1 MCYFISMSNINW
13 SQILTN
19 FASGMNN
26 NVSNFVNKNANL
38 LGAGPQMYNPPQ
50 QQAPQPQ
57 ILPQTTQQ
65 LAQTTAELALLNQQ
79 QTANMLK
86 DLLQMPKNFE
96 QLLTQLSTMP
106 KAEGQQTALM
116 LLASSLNTSQLASM
130 LQTNSKEAM
139 TNLYKMLA
147 QFNQLGLSIKDEQT
161 SELSKLISLV
171 SASATSDVQSLRT
184 TMLMYLPW
192 LPLTDPNAFKLEI
205 SSAGADGGVGADDFI
220 TLLISTENYG
230 NIQATIYKTEQDG
243 IKIELTTSQT
253 FPQKDF
259 VELMKEE
266 SKKHNININ
275 LLLAIKETF
284 NKKQEEKSETQV
296 FMNTSPGIN
305 PFLLLISNTVIKH
318 VHTIDYKENL
328 REQRKEKVQNGES

>member
-1 MCYFISMSNINW
+1 MSNINW
-13 SQILTN
+13 SQILTS
-19 FASGMNN
+19 FTSGMNN

-106 KAEGQQTALM
+106 KAETQQTALM

-171 SASATSDVQSLRT
+171 STSAASDVQTLRT

-205 SSAGADGGVGADDFI
+205 ASAGSDGGVGADDFI

-230 NIQATIYKTEQDG
+230 NIQAIIYKTEQDG
-243 IKIELTTSQT
+243 IKIQLTTSQT

-275 LLLAIKETF
+275 LLLDINEAF
-284 NKKQEEKSETQV
+284 NKKKEEKSETQV

-318 VHTIDYKENL
+318 IHTIDYKENL

>member
-1 MCYFISMSNINW
+1 MSNINW
-13 SQILTN
+13 NQFTN
-19 FASGMNN
+19 NFL
-26 NVSNFVNKNANL
+26 SNFNRGIQNSNVQNI
-38 LGAGPQMYNPPQ
+38 Q
-50 QQAPQPQ
+50 QPLTGQPQ
-57 ILPQTTQQ
+57 SNAPYIAQPFLPQTTQQ
-65 LAQTTAELALLNQQ
+65 LTQTVTELALLNQQ

-86 DLLQMPKNFE
+86 DLLQMPKNFD
-96 QLLTQLSTMP
+96 QLLTQLANMP
-106 KAEGQQTALM
+106 KAEAQKTALM
-116 LLASSLNTSQLASM
+116 LLASSLNTSQLSSM
-130 LQTNSKEAM
+130 LQTNSKQAM
-139 TNLYKMLA
+139 TNLYQMLA
-147 QFNQLGLSIKDEQT
+147 NFNQIGMNMNDEQT
-161 SELSKLISLV
+161 SQLSKLISFV
-171 SASATSDVQSLRT
+171 SASASSDVQTIRT

-205 SSAGADGGVGADDFI
+205 ASAGADGSVGADDFI

-230 NIQATIYKTEQDG
+230 NIQIIVYKTEQDG
-243 IKIELTTSQT
+243 IKIQFTSSQT

-275 LLLAIKETF
+275 LLLDVKEAF
-284 NKKQEEKSETQV
+284 NKKKDEKSETQV

-328 REQRKEKVQNGES
+328 REQRKEKITNGES

>member
-1 MCYFISMSNINW
+1 MSNINW

-106 KAEGQQTALM
+106 KAEAQQTALM

-205 SSAGADGGVGADDFI
+205 ASAGADGGVGADDFI

-275 LLLAIKETF
+275 LLLAIKEAF
-284 NKKQEEKSETQV
+284 NKKKEEKSETQV

-318 VHTIDYKENL
+318 IHTIDYKENL

>member
-50 QQAPQPQ
+50 PQQTQQPQ

-96 QLLTQLSTMP
+96 QLLTQLATMP
-106 KAEGQQTALM
+106 KAETQQTALM
-116 LLASSLNTSQLASM
+116 LLSSSLNSSQLASM

-147 QFNQLGLSIKDEQT
+147 QFNQIGR
-161 SELSKLISLV
+161 
-171 SASATSDVQSLRT
+171 A
-184 TMLMYLPW
+184 
-192 LPLTDPNAFKLEI
+192 
-205 SSAGADGGVGADDFI
+205 
-220 TLLISTENYG
+220 
-230 NIQATIYKTEQDG
+230 
-243 IKIELTTSQT
+243 
-253 FPQKDF
+253 
-259 VELMKEE
+259 
-266 SKKHNININ
+266 
-275 LLLAIKETF
+275 
-284 NKKQEEKSETQV
+284 
-296 FMNTSPGIN
+296 
-305 PFLLLISNTVIKH
+305 H
-318 VHTIDYKENL
+318 V
-328 REQRKEKVQNGES
+328 

>member
-1 MCYFISMSNINW
+1 MSNINW
-13 SQILTN
+13 SQIITN
-19 FASGMNN
+19 FASAMNN
-26 NVSNFVNKNANL
+26 NVSSFANKNANI

-50 QQAPQPQ
+50 QQTQIAQPF
-57 ILPQTTQQ
+57 LPQTTQQ
-65 LAQTTAELALLNQQ
+65 LTQTVTELALLNQQ

-86 DLLQMPKNFE
+86 DLLQMPKNFD
-96 QLLTQLSTMP
+96 QLLTQLANMP
-106 KAEGQQTALM
+106 KAEAQKTALM
-116 LLASSLNTSQLASM
+116 LLASSLNTSQLSSM
-130 LQTNSKEAM
+130 LQTNSKQAM
-139 TNLYKMLA
+139 TNLYQMLA
-147 QFNQLGLSIKDEQT
+147 HFNQIGMNMNDEQT
-161 SELSKLISLV
+161 SQLSKLISFV
-171 SASATSDVQSLRT
+171 SASASSDVQTIRT

-205 SSAGADGGVGADDFI
+205 ASAGSDGGVGADDFI

-230 NIQATIYKTEQDG
+230 NIQAIVYKTEQDG
-243 IKIELTTSQT
+243 IKIQFTSSQT

-259 VELMKEE
+259 IELMKEE

-275 LLLAIKETF
+275 LLLDVKEAF
-284 NKKQEEKSETQV
+284 NKKKEEKSETQV